1 MLRVAVTG
9 GIGTGKSVVLEEFA
23 ACGAPVVDA
32 DALVHDALRRGAP
45 GIGAIRARFGP
56 DVINE
61 AGDVD
66 RARLGS
72 LVFADAEARRDL
84 EALLHPAVYRA
95 IDAWMADRDRDG
107 APLAVAEIPLLFETG
122 HEAEFDCVVVTA
134 CDEDAQL
141 RRALGRPGA
150 TEADARRRI
159 AAQWPLA
166 EKVRRADYVIRTD
179 GALDDTRRQ
188 ARTIYELI
196 ARRARVNQAG
206 HAPRQA

>member
-1 MLRVAVTG
+1 MLSVAVTG

-23 ACGAPVVDA
+23 ACGAPVIDA
-32 DALVHDALRRGAP
+32 DALVHNALRRGAP

-61 AGDVD
+61 SGDVD
-66 RARLGS
+66 RARLGAV
-72 LVFADAEARRDL
+72 VFADPDARRDL
-84 EALLHPAVYRA
+84 EALLHPPVYRA
-95 IDAWMADRDRDG
+95 IHAWMADRDRDG

-134 CDEDAQL
+134 CDEATQL

-179 GALDDTRRQ
+179 GTLDDTRRQ
-188 ARTIYELI
+188 ARTIYGLV
-196 ARRARVNQAG
+196 ARRARVIRSG
-206 HAPRQA
+206 RAPRQP